1 MVNFENA
8 IAGWV
13 IMEEDLIKPHLLT
26 AKKIRNYPQLLK
38 LTAIS
43 FDEVHRNKSCI
54 EKF

>member
-13 IMEEDLIKPHLLT
+13 IMEEDLIKPHLLK

-43 FDEVHRNKSCI
+43 FDEVHRNRAV
-54 EKF
+54 